1 MSHST
6 QASSLS
12 PQSFSEGDWV
22 FIHPQ
27 KVFGKIIETTSLWG
41 NTSFRIWL
49 PSSDSVVRVD
59 ASALSPAQSSVLS
72 THHLTYLAAA
82 ARVADALTQD
92 VLLAPIESSV
102 IPLPH
107 QIRALSRAISNDRV
121 RYLLADEV
129 GLGKTIEAGLIMREL
144 KLRGLVRRTLVI
156 APKGLVT
163 QWLAEMAV
171 HFNERFHPIMSED
184 YRSLKRISAIY
195 RTEERGLRTEF
206 ETTDSALRAAKSNP
220 FRAFD
225 QIVVS
230 MDSVKPPSGTG
241 GAARERFEDLIS
253 AGWDLVIVDEA
264 HRLGGSTDQVARYK
278 LGQGLAEA
286 APYLLLLSATPHQG
300 KTDAFHR
307 LISVVDAQAFPD
319 VSSVTKERV
328 QPYVIRTEKRRAIDA
343 NGNPLFKPRITELF
357 PVKWDCRLRNGETEI
372 RGNGDF
378 AASPLHPVSDSPYV
392 GRHAA
397 QRILYEA
404 VTEYVR
410 EGYNQA
416 MREKRSYI
424 GFLMILMQRLVVS
437 STRAIRTTLERRLEA
452 LEAPQEQLTLF
463 PMVSEEDW
471 ADLDGQEQMD
481 TLLKTRLKALKN
493 ERAEVKLLLE
503 AARRCEA
510 QGPDAK
516 AEALLDWIY
525 RLQAEEGDPDLKV
538 LVFTEFV
545 PTQEMLYEFLT
556 ERGFEVVC
564 LNGSM
569 DMEERKR
576 VQDAFA
582 KDARILISTDAGG
595 EGLNLQFCHV
605 VINYD
610 IPWNP
615 MRLEQRIGRVD
626 RIGQTHTV
634 RAINFVFE
642 DSVEHRVR
650 EVLEE
655 KLAVIFEEFGI
666 DKTGDVLDSA
676 QAEKIFTEL
685 FMEAILYPDLPAP
698 RPNTFYVY
706 AIQCGDGSLYIGQTN
721 DIRDRWQ
728 RHQTGQVSWT
738 KSRLPLKLIHYEEC
752 SSREE
757 AVERE
762 KYLKTTNGRRELKK
776 LIAEGRARQAG
787 VVETKVDEVLKSIQE
802 QARESRQSASVLG
815 STEDLDP
822 REAQRLLAHPLPHW
836 VERMTVSYL
845 QAHGGKAERKNGAWD
860 LTWPNGERLTNVVF
874 TSKEAEEKPLS
885 RHVTLEDPK
894 VRGLAMRLP
903 PFAPGQPV
911 PVITLPGLAPEI
923 MGFWSLWRISI
934 STADLPGRQTGWNRR
949 RIMPLFLADDGRVFA
964 PTARHIWDQ
973 LLTTPP
979 TILRHL
985 DIETSHQA
993 FEQLREAAERQGKTI
1008 YDELV
1013 QAHRERLAR
1022 EREKGEYAF
1031 AARRRAIE
1039 RIGLPQV
1046 RNHRL
1051 SLLEQEE
1058 ERFREQLERRAQI
1071 LPEMAPLLLVRVE
1084 GRSAKR

>member
-1 MSHST
+1 MRIEPDNWYY
-6 QASSLS
+6 S
-12 PQSFSEGDWV
+12 PEHGELCRV
-22 FIHPQ
+22 
-27 KVFGKIIETTSLWG
+27 IETQTLWG
-41 NTSFRIWL
+41 ETVCRVWL
-49 PSSDSVVRVD
+49 PGKDTVVRLTATHLRPVHEASVGTVD
-59 ASALSPAQSSVLS
+59 GIA
-72 THHLTYLAAA
+72 YLAAA

-107 QIRALSRAISNDRV
+107 QIRALSRAISKDRV

-163 QWLAEMAV
+163 QWVAEMRT
-171 HFNERFHPIMSED
+171 HFGEEFRLLIPSDFSAYRRITQED
-184 YRSLKRISAIY
+184 NLWQSYA
-195 RTEERGLRTEF
+195 
-206 ETTDSALRAAKSNP
+206 
-220 FRAFD
+220 
-225 QIVVS
+225 QVVCP
-230 MDSVKPPSGTG
+230 MDSVKPLDGRRGWSREQV
-241 GAARERFEDLIS
+241 AAYNRERFEDLIS

-300 KTDAFHR
+300 KTDHFRR
-307 LISVVDAQAFPD
+307 LLSLLDPEAFPD
-319 VSSVTKERV
+319 EESVSKERV

-343 NGNPLFKPRITELF
+343 QGKPLFKPRRTEL
-357 PVKWDCRLRNGETEI
+357 
-372 RGNGDF
+372 
-378 AASPLHPVSDSPYV
+378 APVSWED
-392 GRHAA
+392 RHRD
-397 QRILYEA
+397 QRLLYEA
-404 VTEYVR
+404 VTEYIR

-416 MREKRSYI
+416 MREKRSAI

-437 STRAIRTTLERRLEA
+437 STHAIRTALERRLEA
-452 LEAPQEQLTLF
+452 LEAPQEQLALF

-471 ADLDGQEQMD
+471 ADLDGQELME

-493 ERAEVKLLLE
+493 ERAEVKRLLE
-503 AARRCEA
+503 AAKRCEA

-516 AEALLDWIY
+516 AEALLEWIY
-525 RLQAEEGDPDLKV
+525 RLQAEERDPDLKV

-545 PTQEMLYEFLT
+545 ATQEMLYEFLS
-556 ERGFEVVC
+556 ERGFTVVC

-626 RIGQTHTV
+626 RIGQSHTV

-676 QAEKIFTEL
+676 QAERIFDDL
-685 FMEAILYPDLPAP
+685 YVEAILNP
-698 RPNTFYVY
+698 
-706 AIQCGDGSLYIGQTN
+706 
-721 DIRDRWQ
+721 
-728 RHQTGQVSWT
+728 
-738 KSRLPLKLIHYEEC
+738 
-752 SSREE
+752 E
-757 AVERE
+757 A
-762 KYLKTTNGRRELKK
+762 
-776 LIAEGRARQAG
+776 A
-787 VVETKVDEVLKSIQE
+787 ETKINEVVKSFEE

-815 STEDLDP
+815 SVEDLDP
-822 REAQRLLAHPLPHW
+822 GEAQRLLAHPLPHW

-845 QAHGGKAERKNGAWD
+845 QAHGGKADRKNGAWE
-860 LTWPNGERLTNVVF
+860 LTWPSGERLTHVVF
-874 TSKEAEEKPLS
+874 TREAEANPVSYHL
-885 RHVTLEDPK
+885 TLEDPK
-894 VRGLAMRLP
+894 VRGLVMRLP
-903 PFAPGQPV
+903 PFAPGQPI
-911 PVITLPGLAPEI
+911 PVITLPGLSPEVR
-923 MGFWSLWRISI
+923 GFWSLWQISVTCGALRRTNL
-934 STADLPGRQTGWNRR
+934 SDTQERLDPETETRRR

-973 LLTTPP
+973 LLVTKP

-985 DIETSHQA
+985 DVETSHQA
-993 FEQLREAAERQGKTI
+993 FERLQAAAERQGKTI
-1008 YDELV
+1008 YDEQV
-1013 QAHRERLAR
+1013 AAHRERLAR

-1058 ERFREQLERRAQI
+1058 ERFREELERRAQI

-1084 GRSAKR
+1084 GGAHG